1 MAAPATIGYTD
12 IATVQAGGANILA
25 SLLDPNFSNGR
36 LREICATYTMTGN
49 EAANDAVYIAR
60 VPAGALVSSVN
71 GSIASVG
78 GATATTQTT
87 SIGDTDTKGG
97 TSSYDPARYSAAV
110 DTHAQ
115 TTTTPVLFSGGTE
128 LVTNAPPQAVVD
140 DNVWLLATFATSG
153 TPVAGKKLVFRIQLK
168 ALD

>member
-12 IATVQAGGANILA
+12 LAAVQAGGANILA
-25 SLLDPNFSNGR
+25 NLLDPNFTFGR
-36 LREICATYTMTGN
+36 LKEIEATYTMTGN

-60 VPAGALVSSVN
+60 IPGGCLPSAVN

-78 GATATTQTT
+78 GAPAATMTTQ
-87 SIGDTDTKGG
+87 IGDTDTKGG
-97 TSSYDPARYSAAV
+97 TGSYDPARYSAAV

-115 TTTTPVLFSGGTE
+115 TTTTPVGFSGGTE
-128 LVTNAPPQAVVD
+128 LVTNAPQQPVVD
-140 DNVWLLATFATSG
+140 DWCWLIATFATLV
-153 TPVAGKKLVFRIQLK
+153 TPSAGKKLVFRIQIK